1 MSGAVSSVLEQRVIP
16 KGTRK
21 GVCGRSHSC
30 AFLRDDGNPYGISD
44 CSRNS

>member
-1 MSGAVSSVLEQRVIP
+1 VSGAVSSVLEQRVIP